1 MTTPQSPGDQSGAI
15 VPVAC
20 TLTPA
25 DLAAQAGRW
34 ARLTARALT
43 GRTETADGLRMSF
56 RSEPGTEDELRTLV
70 AVENEC
76 CAWAAWTV
84 DTSGGTIELHI
95 DSSGDGVATLHTM
108 FGPAPAHPDR

>member
-1 MTTPQSPGDQSGAI
+1 MMTTPQTAADQTGGT

-25 DLAAQAGRW
+25 NLAAQAGRW
-34 ARLTARALT
+34 QRLMARAMT
-43 GRTETADGLRMSF
+43 KRTETADGVRLSF
-56 RSEPGTEDELRTLV
+56 RPEPGTEEELRTLV

-84 DTSGGTIELHI
+84 DTGDETIVL
-95 DSSGDGVATLHTM
+95 DVQSAGDGVATLHSM
-108 FGPAPAHPDR
+108 FRPS